1 MKNHS
6 RACLTGKLIKI
17 KMFKWIGEK
26 ETFWPKIS
34 ETKGMR
40 VELLPYP
47 YMQFFATSI
56 KSSLYL
62 EH

>member
-6 RACLTGKLIKI
+6 GACLTGKLIKI

-47 YMQFFATSI
+47 YM
-56 KSSLYL
+56 
-62 EH
+62 